1 MIFNQRVLSTREQA
15 RLIRR
20 EVIELVDKANEFSTG
35 SRRVNRKAAYKVIS
49 RSLSQSRGLPFSI
62 RKHKAITDL
71 STYIALAKYNKVVGL
86 LADHTDLLPIS
97 HPRSTKIN
105 ALSASALV
113 QAKIRWYLDDPRI
126 KDDTVKSLVA
136 SATFAGKNSAAARR
150 AREAIQLSDRFER
163 WINMGRSLGDRA
175 TDGFRSYVRRND
187 GTTRSHSGT
196 VLNQNMFEPQLVDI
210 EVGKGKVFSV
220 PVKTGEGLKAI
231 LKDPDSV
238 DGYSQVD
245 ANPGNAPV
253 IPESKLTELEAP
265 SIYRKEDDY
274 RGKGKK
280 FTDDK
285 YDIIKF
291 DTPKDALVML
301 DESNKRAAELDKP
314 APKQIKAGEIDA
326 DTGRQFAV
334 RKLPLHLLRVGKMLT
349 KRSWPMNQI
358 LMKKRVVITLVQ
370 SQRKKAMQT
379 TRFHS

>member
-136 SATFAGKNSAAARR
+136 SAMAAPTDSAEYKYALTRLENLPASELPIEVLTAAANPFAGKNSAAARR

-163 WINMGRSLGDRA
+163 WI
-175 TDGFRSYVRRND
+175 
-187 GTTRSHSGT
+187 
-196 VLNQNMFEPQLVDI
+196 QE
-210 EVGKGKVFSV
+210 
-220 PVKTGEGLKAI
+220 AI
-231 LKDPDSV
+231 LELFLIRICL
-238 DGYSQVD
+238 
-245 ANPGNAPV
+245 NHNLL
-253 IPESKLTELEAP
+253 ILKLE
-265 SIYRKEDDY
+265 KV
-274 RGKGKK
+274 K
-280 FTDDK
+280 F
-285 YDIIKF
+285 F
-291 DTPKDALVML
+291 LF
-301 DESNKRAAELDKP
+301 
-314 APKQIKAGEIDA
+314 Q
-326 DTGRQFAV
+326 
-334 RKLPLHLLRVGKMLT
+334 
-349 KRSWPMNQI
+349 
-358 LMKKRVVITLVQ
+358 
-370 SQRKKAMQT
+370 
-379 TRFHS
+379 